1 MEKRRGMKEFKSSD
15 WMSDIIAWPLIQ
27 ESAEHILSLDLVG
40 YPASIEDAQG
50 VSQGSVKGSYTL

>member
-1 MEKRRGMKEFKSSD
+1 METRRGMKEFKSPD

-27 ESAEHILSLDLVG
+27 DSAEHILSLELVG

-50 VSQGSVKGSYTL
+50 SLKGSCTL

>member
-1 MEKRRGMKEFKSSD
+1 VETRRGMKEFKSPD

-27 ESAEHILSLDLVG
+27 DSAEHILSLELVG

-50 VSQGSVKGSYTL
+50 SLKGSCTL